1 MDYRDIRQWVEQ
13 NANDL
18 MPEARFS
25 HDDLNH
31 IAMCL
36 DHIYRWYHESYP
48 IGDFLTA
55 VVRNDFCE
63 SCYHADNVN
72 RKALYLYAI
81 FLENKIPFDYRKK
94 ANPVGA
100 MK

>member
-1 MDYRDIRQWVEQ
+1 MDHRDIRQWTEQ
-13 NANDL
+13 NANGL
-18 MPEARFS
+18 MPEASFS
-25 HDDLNH
+25 QDDLDH

-36 DHIYRWYHESYP
+36 DHIYRWYHEGYP

-63 SCYHADNVN
+63 SCYHADDVN

-81 FLENKIPFDYRKK
+81 FLANKIPFDYRKK
-94 ANPVGA
+94 AYPVGV